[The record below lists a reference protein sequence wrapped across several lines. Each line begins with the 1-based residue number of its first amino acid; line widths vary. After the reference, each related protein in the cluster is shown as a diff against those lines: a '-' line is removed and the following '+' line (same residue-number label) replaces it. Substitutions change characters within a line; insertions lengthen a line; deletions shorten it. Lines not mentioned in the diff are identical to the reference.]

1 MKTIETWF
9 LWLMIYSMIGWI
21 YESTI
26 CSIGHRKLINRGF
39 LNGPYCPIYGTGA
52 VLVLLVLG
60 KIQNP
65 VALFFAGAVVTC
77 SLEYFTS
84 WLMEKLFHARWWDYS
99 KRKFNIGGRVCLIGA
114 VVFGAFSVVLIKFLH
129 PLIKGLTDRLTD
141 TALAWVSA
149 LLFLGI
155 VSDFVVTV
163 KGLLGTHAVFAE
175 YAVLLQQKRK
185 ELADRLREAGYEGRE
200 RLREASEEGR
210 EKLRLGAEEGREK
223 LREAETLG
231 AEERERIRRVTEE
244 ERERFY
250 AKLQMRLNAQQ
261 RRTINSFPHLQL
273 TRNNEVLDGLRQA
286 MEQAKQRRKDSKTK
300 KAS

>member
-9 LWLMIYSMIGWI
+9 LWLMIYSVIGWI

-26 CSIGHRKLINRGF
+26 YSIGKRKLINRGF

-60 KIQNP
+60 RLRNP
-65 VALFFAGAVVTC
+65 VLLFFAGAVLTC
-77 SLEYFTS
+77 SLEYLTS

-114 VVFGAFSVVLIKFLH
+114 VVFGAFSVVLILFLH
-129 PLIKGLTDRLTD
+129 PFIKSLTDRLTD
-141 TALAWVSA
+141 TALTWICAV
-149 LLFLGI
+149 LLVGI
-155 VSDFVVTV
+155 VSDLIVTV

-175 YAVLLQQKRK
+175 YAVLLQQKRR
-185 ELADRLREAGYEGRE
+185 ELA
-200 RLREASEEGR
+200 
-210 EKLRLGAEEGREK
+210 EKLRLGAEEGRDRIRELSAEERAK
-223 LREAETLG
+223 LHEAAELG
-231 AEERERIRRVTEE
+231 AEERERIRRTTEE

-261 RRTINSFPHLQL
+261 RRTIRSFPDLRL
-273 TRNNEVLDGLRQA
+273 TRNNEVLDGLREA
-286 MEQAKQRRKDSKTK
+286 MEKAKQRRKSGNDAHT
-300 KAS
+300 AH

>member
-1 MKTIETWF
+1 MKTLETWF
-9 LWLMIYSMIGWI
+9 LWLMIYSIIGWV

-65 VALFFAGAVVTC
+65 VLLFFAGAVLTC

-114 VVFGAFSVVLIKFLH
+114 VVFGAFSVVLVLFLH
-129 PLIKGLTDRLTD
+129 PWVKSLTDRLTD
-141 TALAWVSA
+141 TALSWVCA
-149 LLFLGI
+149 ILLMGV
-155 VSDFVVTV
+155 VSDLILTV

-185 ELADRLREAGYEGRE
+185 ELAGKLHTDAEEGRE
-200 RLREASEEGR
+200 RLRELSEE
-210 EKLRLGAEEGREK
+210 EHTKLQAAVEQSE
-223 LREAETLG
+223 
-231 AEERERIRRVTEE
+231 EERERVRRDAEE
-244 ERERFY
+244 ERDRFY

-261 RRTINSFPHLQL
+261 RRTINSFPHLRL
-273 TRNNEVLDGLRQA
+273 TRNNEVLDGLREN
-286 MEQAKQRRKDSKTK
+286 MAKVRARAKELKNAG
-300 KAS
+300 KAG

>member
-9 LWLMIYSMIGWI
+9 LWLMIYSIIGWV

-60 KIQNP
+60 RIQNP
-65 VALFFAGAVVTC
+65 VLLFFAGAVVTC
-77 SLEYFTS
+77 SLEYLTS

-114 VVFGAFSVVLIKFLH
+114 VVFGAFSVVLVLVLH
-129 PLIKGLTDRLTD
+129 PFVKSLTDRLTD
-141 TALAWVSA
+141 AALNWICAI
-149 LLFLGI
+149 LFVGI
-155 VSDFVVTV
+155 VSDLVVTV

-185 ELADRLREAGYEGRE
+185 ELADRLRTGATEE
-200 RLREASEEGR
+200 RA
-210 EKLRLGAEEGREK
+210 K
-223 LREAETLG
+223 LREAAAYGE
-231 AEERERIRRVTEE
+231 EERERIRRVTEE
-244 ERERFY
+244 ERDRFY

-261 RRTINSFPHLQL
+261 RRTIYSFPHLTL
-273 TRNNEVLDGLRQA
+273 TRNNEVLDGLRQK
-286 MEQAKQRRKDSKTK
+286 MEKVRQRAKKT
-300 KAS
+300 S

>member
-9 LWLMIYSMIGWI
+9 LWLMIYSVIGWV

-26 CSIGHRKLINRGF
+26 CSIGQRKLINRGF

-60 KIQNP
+60 RIQNP
-65 VALFFAGAVVTC
+65 VLLFFAGAVLTC
-77 SLEYFTS
+77 SLEYLTS

-114 VVFGAFSVVLIKFLH
+114 VVFGAFSVVLILVLH
-129 PLIKGLTDRLTD
+129 PWVKSLTDRLTD
-141 TALAWVSA
+141 TALTWICAI
-149 LLFLGI
+149 LLVGI
-155 VSDFVVTV
+155 VSDLIVTV

-175 YAVLLQQKRK
+175 YAVLLQQKRR
-185 ELADRLREAGYEGRE
+185 EL
-200 RLREASEEGR
+200 S
-210 EKLRLGAEEGREK
+210 EKLRLGAEEGRERIRERGSEELAK
-223 LREAETLG
+223 LREAAELG
-231 AEERERIRRVTEE
+231 AEEREKIRRTTEE

-261 RRTINSFPHLQL
+261 RRTINSFPQWKL
-273 TRNNEVLDGLRQA
+273 TRNNEVLDGLREA
-286 MEQAKQRRKDSKTK
+286 MEKAKQRRKSGRDNPAETH
-300 KAS
+300 

>member
-9 LWLMIYSMIGWI
+9 LWLMIYSVIGWV

-26 CSIGHRKLINRGF
+26 CSIGQRKLINRGF

-60 KIQNP
+60 RIQNP
-65 VALFFAGAVVTC
+65 VLLFFAGAVLTC
-77 SLEYFTS
+77 SLEYLTS

-114 VVFGAFSVVLIKFLH
+114 VVFGAFSVVLILVLH
-129 PLIKGLTDRLTD
+129 PFIKSLTDRLTD
-141 TALAWVSA
+141 PALNIICAM
-149 LLFLGI
+149 LFVGI
-155 VSDFVVTV
+155 VSDLIVTV

-175 YAVLLQQKRK
+175 YAVLLQQKRR
-185 ELADRLREAGYEGRE
+185 EL
-200 RLREASEEGR
+200 S
-210 EKLRLGAEEGREK
+210 EKLRLGAEEGRERIRERGSEELAK
-223 LREAETLG
+223 LREAAELG
-231 AEERERIRRVTEE
+231 AE

-261 RRTINSFPHLQL
+261 RRTINSFPQWKL
-273 TRNNEVLDGLRQA
+273 TRNNEVLDGLREA
-286 MEQAKQRRKDSKTK
+286 MEKVRKRRSSGKDEPAKTH
-300 KAS
+300 

>member
-9 LWLMIYSMIGWI
+9 LWLMIYSVIGWV

-26 CSIGHRKLINRGF
+26 CSIGQRKLINRGF

-60 KIQNP
+60 RIQNP
-65 VALFFAGAVVTC
+65 VLLFFAGAVLTC
-77 SLEYFTS
+77 SLEYLTS

-114 VVFGAFSVVLIKFLH
+114 VVFGAFSVVLILVLH
-129 PLIKGLTDRLTD
+129 PWVKSLTDRLTD
-141 TALAWVSA
+141 TALTWICAI
-149 LLFLGI
+149 LLVGI
-155 VSDFVVTV
+155 VSDFIVTV

-175 YAVLLQQKRK
+175 YAVLLQQKRR
-185 ELADRLREAGYEGRE
+185 EL
-200 RLREASEEGR
+200 S
-210 EKLRLGAEEGREK
+210 EKLRLGAEEGRERIRERGSEELAK
-223 LREAETLG
+223 LREAAELG
-231 AEERERIRRVTEE
+231 AEEREKIRRTTEE

-261 RRTINSFPHLQL
+261 RRTINSFPQWKL
-273 TRNNEVLDGLRQA
+273 TRNNEVLDGLREA
-286 MEQAKQRRKDSKTK
+286 MEKAKQRRKSGRDNPAETH
-300 KAS
+300 

>member
-9 LWLMIYSMIGWI
+9 LWLMIYSVIGWV

-26 CSIGHRKLINRGF
+26 CSIGQRKLINRGF

-60 KIQNP
+60 RIQNP
-65 VALFFAGAVVTC
+65 VLLFFAGAALTC
-77 SLEYFTS
+77 SLEYLTS

-114 VVFGAFSVVLIKFLH
+114 VVFGAFSVVLILVLH
-129 PLIKGLTDRLTD
+129 PFIKSLTDRLTD
-141 TALAWVSA
+141 TALTWICAI
-149 LLFLGI
+149 LLVGI
-155 VSDFVVTV
+155 VSDLIVTV

-175 YAVLLQQKRK
+175 YAVLLQQKRR
-185 ELADRLREAGYEGRE
+185 EL
-200 RLREASEEGR
+200 S
-210 EKLRLGAEEGREK
+210 EKLRLGAEEGRERIRELSAEERMK
-223 LREAETLG
+223 LREAAELG
-231 AEERERIRRVTEE
+231 AEEREKIRRTTEE

-261 RRTINSFPHLQL
+261 RRTINSFPQWKL
-273 TRNNEVLDGLRQA
+273 TRNNEVLDGLREA
-286 MEQAKQRRKDSKTK
+286 MEKARKRRSSGKDEPAKTH
-300 KAS
+300 

>member
-9 LWLMIYSMIGWI
+9 LWLMIYSIIGWV

-60 KIQNP
+60 RIQNP
-65 VALFFAGAVVTC
+65 VLLFFAGALVTC
-77 SLEYFTS
+77 SLEYLTS

-114 VVFGAFSVVLIKFLH
+114 VVFGAFSVVLILVLH
-129 PLIKGLTDRLTD
+129 PWVKSLTDRLTD
-141 TALAWVSA
+141 TALTWICAI
-149 LLFLGI
+149 LLVGI
-155 VSDFVVTV
+155 VSDLIVTV

-175 YAVLLQQKRK
+175 YAVLLQQKRR
-185 ELADRLREAGYEGRE
+185 EL
-200 RLREASEEGR
+200 S
-210 EKLRLGAEEGREK
+210 EKLRLGAEEGRERIRERGSEELAK
-223 LREAETLG
+223 LREAAELG
-231 AEERERIRRVTEE
+231 AEEREKIRRTTEE

-250 AKLQMRLNAQQ
+250 AKLQMRLNAQP
-261 RRTINSFPHLQL
+261 RRTINSFPQWQL
-273 TRNNEVLDGLRQA
+273 TRNNEVLDGLREA
-286 MEQAKQRRKDSKTK
+286 MEKAKQRRKSGRDNPAETH
-300 KAS
+300 

>member
-9 LWLMIYSMIGWI
+9 LWLMIYSIIGWV

-60 KIQNP
+60 RIQNP
-65 VALFFAGAVVTC
+65 VLLFFAGAVVTC
-77 SLEYFTS
+77 SLEYLTS

-114 VVFGAFSVVLIKFLH
+114 VVFGAFSVVLVLVLH
-129 PLIKGLTDRLTD
+129 PFVKSLTDRLTD
-141 TALAWVSA
+141 AALNWICAI
-149 LLFLGI
+149 LFVGI
-155 VSDFVVTV
+155 VSDLVVTV

-185 ELADRLREAGYEGRE
+185 ELADRLRTGATEE
-200 RLREASEEGR
+200 RA
-210 EKLRLGAEEGREK
+210 K
-223 LREAETLG
+223 LREAAAYGE
-231 AEERERIRRVTEE
+231 EERERIRRVTEE
-244 ERERFY
+244 ERDRFY

-261 RRTINSFPHLQL
+261 RRTIYSFPHLTL
-273 TRNNEVLDGLRQA
+273 TRNNEVLDGLCQNMEKVRQR
-286 MEQAKQRRKDSKTK
+286 AKKT
-300 KAS
+300 S

>member
-9 LWLMIYSMIGWI
+9 LWLMIYSVIGWV

-26 CSIGHRKLINRGF
+26 CSIGQRKLINRGF

-60 KIQNP
+60 RIQNP
-65 VALFFAGAVVTC
+65 VLLFFAGAVLTC
-77 SLEYFTS
+77 SLEYLTS

-114 VVFGAFSVVLIKFLH
+114 VVFGAFSVVLILVLH
-129 PLIKGLTDRLTD
+129 PWVKSLTDRLTD
-141 TALAWVSA
+141 TALTWICAI
-149 LLFLGI
+149 LFIGI
-155 VSDFVVTV
+155 VSDLIVTV

-175 YAVLLQQKRK
+175 YAVLLQQKRR
-185 ELADRLREAGYEGRE
+185 EL
-200 RLREASEEGR
+200 S
-210 EKLRLGAEEGREK
+210 EKLRLGAEEGRERIRERGSEELAK
-223 LREAETLG
+223 LREAAELG
-231 AEERERIRRVTEE
+231 AEEREKIRRTTEE

-261 RRTINSFPHLQL
+261 RRTINSFPQWKL
-273 TRNNEVLDGLRQA
+273 TRNNEVLDGLREA
-286 MEQAKQRRKDSKTK
+286 MEKARKRRSSGKDEPAKTH
-300 KAS
+300 